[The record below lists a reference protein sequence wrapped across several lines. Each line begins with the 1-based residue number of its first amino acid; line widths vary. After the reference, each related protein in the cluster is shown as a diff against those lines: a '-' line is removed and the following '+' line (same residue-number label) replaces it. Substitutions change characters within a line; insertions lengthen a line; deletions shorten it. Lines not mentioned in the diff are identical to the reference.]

1 MVWIDTRTN
10 HEIAQ
15 DAAYERAKN
24 AGRRLDAALTTAIK
38 EGLRPMSKISTVG
51 GAMTTLK
58 AKLDKRAEGLLAR
71 IQLLDKAGEEKFG
84 LADHALAVHETEL
97 SEMENEL
104 RQLGNF
110 PPLAGLANG
119 SGGSGGSGGDKK

>member
-1 MVWIDTRTN
+1 MVWKDTRTN

-15 DAAYERAKN
+15 DAAYARAKN
-24 AGRRLDAALTTAIK
+24 AGTRLDAALTTAIK
-38 EGLRPMSKISTVG
+38 EGQRPMSKISTVG

-71 IQLLDKAGEEKFG
+71 IELLDKAGEEKFG
-84 LADHALAVHETEL
+84 LAEQALATHEREL
-97 SEMENEL
+97 SEMESEL

-119 SGGSGGSGGDKK
+119 SGGSGGDKK

>member
-1 MVWIDTRTN
+1 MAVWRDSRTI
-10 HEIAQ
+10 HEREQ
-15 DAAYERAKN
+15 DAIYARAKT
-24 AGRRLDAALTTAIK
+24 AGLRLDAALRTAIK

-71 IQLLDKAGEEKFG
+71 IELLDKAGEEKFG
-84 LADHALAVHETEL
+84 LADHALATHETEL
-97 SEMENEL
+97 GEMESEL

-119 SGGSGGSGGDKK
+119 SGGSGGDKK